1 MNPIQFFKDVRKEL
15 KHVKWP
21 TKKMVIASSVAVI
34 FISIIVAI
42 YLSSLDLVLQKL
54 LAKFVA

>member
-1 MNPIQFFKDVRKEL
+1 MNPIQFVKEVRKEL

-21 TKKMVIASSVAVI
+21 TRKMVIASSVAVI
-34 FISIIVAI
+34 FISIIVAV
-42 YLSSLDLVLQKL
+42 YLAGLDLVLQKL

>member
-1 MNPIQFFKDVRKEL
+1 MNPIQFFKEVRAEL

-21 TKKMVIASSVAVI
+21 TRKMVIASAVAVI
-34 FISIIVAI
+34 LISIVVAI
-42 YLSSLDLVLQKL
+42 YLSGLDLTLQKL

>member
-1 MNPIQFFKDVRKEL
+1 MNPIQFFKDVLKEL

-21 TKKMVIASSVAVI
+21 TRKMVIASSVAVI